1 MKLNQYIDHSLLSAT
16 ATSAAI
22 ERLCQEAIQYS
33 FYAVCVNS
41 SRVKL
46 AAEKLKDTE
55 VKVATTI
62 GFPLGAASI
71 DSKITE
77 AMTAINEGA
86 QEIDLVMN
94 VGLFREGK
102 FEAVQAEIEA
112 IKNAIGDNILKVIIE
127 TCYLEDDEIARA
139 TEIVMKAG
147 GDFVKTSTGFGS
159 RGASLE
165 DIKIIK
171 RVVGDNLRIKASGG
185 ISDAETA
192 REFIKSGVSR
202 IGTSSGIKIIS

>member
-16 ATSAAI
+16 ATSAEI